1 MSALKKIVLLLF
13 VFSLPLGKLMAQDRL
28 LDSLTLDTLTAYTSL
43 EDALKDPDKVIK
55 LELRRKHLKTFP
67 REIFKFKNLQYLD
80 LTKNGIEEIPAEIAQ
95 LTDLQYFS
103 ISKNE
108 LSTLPPQ
115 IGDLSNLY
123 YLNANQNNLTSI
135 PAQIGKLGNLRNLD
149 LWSNNI
155 EKFPD
160 EMRYL
165 KSLKVMDLRVILIP
179 DAEQEKIQT
188 SLPWAKVY
196 FSPYCKCSQ

>member
-1 MSALKKIVLLLF
+1 MNPIKKIGFLFLL
-13 VFSLPLGKLMAQDRL
+13 FSLPFGKLLAQERL
-28 LDSLTLDTLTAYTSL
+28 LDSLTLDTLTAFTNL

-108 LSTLPPQ
+108 LSTLPAQ
-115 IGDLSNLY
+115 IGDLVWGQGSPLHGRTDFALSFRTMASGALRLVSGGSVGGKGRQSDRDRQRADNEKNNEFRESHEIAPPVMSTEIINQRLY
-123 YLNANQNNLTSI
+123 Q
-135 PAQIGKLGNLRNLD
+135 
-149 LWSNNI
+149 
-155 EKFPD
+155 
-160 EMRYL
+160 
-165 KSLKVMDLRVILIP
+165 
-179 DAEQEKIQT
+179 
-188 SLPWAKVY
+188 
-196 FSPYCKCSQ
+196 